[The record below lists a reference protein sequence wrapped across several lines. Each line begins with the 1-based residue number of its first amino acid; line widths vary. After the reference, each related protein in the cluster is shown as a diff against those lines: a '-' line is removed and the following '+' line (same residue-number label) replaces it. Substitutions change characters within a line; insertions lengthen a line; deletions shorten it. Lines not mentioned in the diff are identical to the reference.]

1 MFVAGYV
8 TGGSSMRVFFHYRS
22 RGENAWT
29 ATELDMA
36 QVPAIG
42 EYVTLFANSPW
53 YKVQIVIHTPF
64 EGSGSAS
71 EIFAV
76 QTDRLEEQRRAM
88 PDFP

>member
-1 MFVAGYV
+1 
-8 TGGSSMRVFFHYRS
+8 MRVFFHYRS
-22 RGENAWT
+22 HGESAWT

-36 QVPAIG
+36 QIPAVG

-53 YKVQIVIHTPF
+53 YKIQIVVHTPF
-64 EGSGSAS
+64 ESSDSAS

-76 QTDRLEEQRRAM
+76 QTDRMEEQRRAM